1 MAITIKKADG
11 SASTLHTPAMGT
23 DYGKH
28 LGLKAVTGS
37 VNVEHKTK
45 AGTQIHATTNVPVN
59 KGVVDGGSKVG
70 CSGARTINLGNY
82 ESVKFSVW
90 LEMPCTKDTITET
103 YDFVT
108 DWVGEQLAAAVKQ
121 AKES

>member
-1 MAITIKKADG
+1 MAISWKKPDG
-11 SASTLHTPAMGT
+11 SIEPMQPQATGT

-28 LGLKAVTGS
+28 LGLKSVTGS
-37 VNVEHKTK
+37 VNIEQKTK
-45 AGTQIHATTNVPVN
+45 TGTQLQSTTQIPVH
-59 KGVVDGGSKVG
+59 KGIVDGGSKVG

-90 LEMPCTKDTITET
+90 LEMPCTKESLSET

-108 DWVGEQLAAAVKQ
+108 DWVGEQLNAAVKQ
-121 AKES
+121 VKEA